1 MDSEE
6 DGGISDDGKD
16 KGLRER
22 PLKWWP
28 LVGPSRMENLTKL
41 WKRALTG
48 KHIPET
54 FQRALLGSI
63 KRYGILMPETSKTTR
78 ERMHGD
84 GGI

>member
-1 MDSEE
+1 MAFMDSEE

-54 FQRALLGSI
+54 FQRAL
-63 KRYGILMPETSKTTR
+63 EWWR
-78 ERMHGD
+78 ERD
-84 GGI
+84 GIWMISTGTVEVSKAI